1 MKKNLCVLFMTALL
15 VLGILSL
22 TGCGKSSAPQENG
35 QAPQEESQAEEPQAS
50 QEEHSGAAP
59 KEQAEGTTVYPLTV
73 TDSLGN
79 SVTIEKRPQRIISL
93 SPSNTETLFALGA
106 GDRMVGRTDY
116 CSYPEEAAQVESIGT
131 FRTPNVELILSREP
145 DVIFASD
152 YMEDNVKQQIEATG
166 TKVIIV
172 SSNSIAETREVIL
185 LAGQVLDLGEN
196 AAALTDT
203 MDAQLTELKETLAAR
218 TEEKSV
224 FVDLGSFYS
233 AGPGSLLDDMLNQI
247 GAVNIAADTGE
258 TWPQLSV
265 EAIIEKN
272 PDIYLS
278 LYPTPEEIKAM
289 SGISGLDCVKNDQ
302 IIFFEALS
310 AEGDIIQRPGPRVVE
325 GTRILAEKI
334 YPELF

>member
-1 MKKNLCVLFMTALL
+1 MKKNLCVLLMTALL

-50 QEEHSGAAP
+50 QEEHSRAAP

-289 SGISGLDCVKNDQ
+289 SGISGLDCVKNDR

>member
-1 MKKNLCVLFMTALL
+1 MKKNLCVLLMTALL

-247 GAVNIAADTGE
+247 GAVNIAAD
-258 TWPQLSV
+258 
-265 EAIIEKN
+265 IIEKN

-289 SGISGLDCVKNDQ
+289 SGISGLDCVKNDR

>member
-15 VLGILSL
+15 ALGILSL
-22 TGCGKSSAPQENG
+22 TGCGKSGAPQENG
-35 QAPQEESQAEEPQAS
+35 QAPQEEAQAEEPPAS
-50 QEEHSGAAP
+50 QEEHNGAAL

-79 SVTIEKRPQRIISL
+79 SVTIEKRPERIISL

-218 TEEKSV
+218 TKEKSV

>member
-15 VLGILSL
+15 ALGILSL
-22 TGCGKSSAPQENG
+22 TGCGKSSAPQEKG
-35 QAPQEESQAEEPQAS
+35 QAPQEEAQAEEPPAS
-50 QEEHSGAAP
+50 QEEHNGAAL

-79 SVTIEKRPQRIISL
+79 SVTIEKRPERIISL

-218 TEEKSV
+218 TKEKSV

>member
-1 MKKNLCVLFMTALL
+1 MKKNLCVLLMTALL

-289 SGISGLDCVKNDQ
+289 SGISGLDCVKNDR

>member
-15 VLGILSL
+15 ALGILSL
-22 TGCGKSSAPQENG
+22 TGCGKSSAPQEKG
-35 QAPQEESQAEEPQAS
+35 QAPQEEAQAEEPPVS
-50 QEEHSGAAP
+50 QEEHNGAAL

-79 SVTIEKRPQRIISL
+79 SVTIEKRPERIISL

-218 TEEKSV
+218 TKEKSV

-289 SGISGLDCVKNDQ
+289 SGINGLDCVKDDR